1 MYSIYNTLEELCQA
15 IDTDKH
21 WTGAESSLRNRYPLR
36 FVLFEN
42 FADFYDFASECQSAG
57 VYVQS
62 MEHWL
67 PDDNDDV
74 MLTYSQLANRFEEY
88 VMSQPAND
96 FVIAPFSE
104 VVRFYDNDTYA
115 EFDSLVKTIR
125 LLNANEE
132 AQRGQQRIYVPIIGM
147 QGKMNKFK
155 TDPNIHIWELSSN
168 GNEQRYRLIVT
179 KGETYGVKEL
189 KDKYTVC
196 NNMREWISLWKAPNG
211 VKHDIICTST
221 VIFNNAFHAQPDN
234 AFEYV
239 VCRNAF
245 DFLTKGLGIDFHD
258 IHVGDD
264 DITFW
269 EQLAGEVNVCGFDF
283 CSFVNHKFNTY
294 SLSDEKDFVHFW
306 FECQDDY
313 SRWLLKIYIIQ
324 KDGERTYLGRSLSLL
339 STQSTPELFS
349 LLATL
354 VFEESFSEQTLRQRL
369 VLLKEAAKHRVEIT
383 EVAEQ
388 KVKAKLK
395 AIATDPA
402 RGYYHAMKYMSPLT
416 RSELALM
423 TEWLGEEKIER
434 EDIKTLFPGLYNY
447 MAQIKLNL
455 NVQNTWVGEYFDEYR
470 KAKVANDFRP
480 RLTEL
485 LEEKNA
491 STTTF
496 SLWRNHFKTVKTILY
511 NRSDIDVYYWIDG
524 LGVDW
529 MAFVAS
535 VIEKHKVDGIYLN
548 EMYIATA
555 ELPTCT
561 ANNKQKLLELS
572 HGELKKIG
580 DLDKY
585 AHSHKKYPDYI
596 IKELDIV
603 EEAIASI
610 LSQYNGK
617 KIAFVSDHGISYMA
631 QKGTGMSLGGVE
643 CDHAGRCGTWQKG
656 NAPQNNNYVVAD
668 DEKTIC
674 SLSYNSLSEK
684 TPIGQGAHGGATP
697 EELLVPIIIVS
708 AQKNASTY
716 SAVLL
721 DNDIEFTNPIVRYKI
736 KGLSSIDQ
744 PLLRYNGADYVMHKI
759 EGDVYESEKLNL
771 VATSKKVTLAV
782 NEFNKT
788 DILVIKTGVEEE
800 DLFGG
805 L

>member
-1 MYSIYNTLEELCQA
+1 
-15 IDTDKH
+15 
-21 WTGAESSLRNRYPLR
+21 
-36 FVLFEN
+36 
-42 FADFYDFASECQSAG
+42 
-57 VYVQS
+57 
-62 MEHWL
+62 
-67 PDDNDDV
+67 
-74 MLTYSQLANRFEEY
+74 
-88 VMSQPAND
+88 
-96 FVIAPFSE
+96 
-104 VVRFYDNDTYA
+104 
-115 EFDSLVKTIR
+115 
-125 LLNANEE
+125 
-132 AQRGQQRIYVPIIGM
+132 
-147 QGKMNKFK
+147 
-155 TDPNIHIWELSSN
+155 
-168 GNEQRYRLIVT
+168 
-179 KGETYGVKEL
+179 
-189 KDKYTVC
+189 
-196 NNMREWISLWKAPNG
+196 
-211 VKHDIICTST
+211 
-221 VIFNNAFHAQPDN
+221 
-234 AFEYV
+234 
-239 VCRNAF
+239 
-245 DFLTKGLGIDFHD
+245 
-258 IHVGDD
+258 
-264 DITFW
+264 
-269 EQLAGEVNVCGFDF
+269 
-283 CSFVNHKFNTY
+283 
-294 SLSDEKDFVHFW
+294 
-306 FECQDDY
+306 
-313 SRWLLKIYIIQ
+313 
-324 KDGERTYLGRSLSLL
+324 
-339 STQSTPELFS
+339 
-349 LLATL
+349 
-354 VFEESFSEQTLRQRL
+354 
-369 VLLKEAAKHRVEIT
+369 
-383 EVAEQ
+383 
-388 KVKAKLK
+388 
-395 AIATDPA
+395 
-402 RGYYHAMKYMSPLT
+402 
-416 RSELALM
+416 
-423 TEWLGEEKIER
+423 
-434 EDIKTLFPGLYNY
+434 
-447 MAQIKLNL
+447 LNL